1 MPPLKASSESVKIY
15 EIHFRLFSSRGLL
28 YARRMSNTVILGVG
42 MTPLGKHLERSV
54 RTLSAEAISAALED
68 AALPKERIEAA
79 WFCNTRQGALEGQHG
94 VRGQAS
100 LRSYGFEGI
109 PIFNTDNACASS
121 SSGVMQAFAAV
132 EAGLF
137 EVALVVGAEKMN
149 YPEKRAEMFE
159 AFKGSWDRE
168 LADEHIAALL
178 AIGEGVT
185 PPEGNV
191 DSPERSVFMDIY
203 AAQARFHMKMFG
215 TTPRQIAAVA
225 AKNHNHSQHNPYAQ
239 YRFPMTI
246 DEVLSD
252 RMIVW
257 PVTRAMCAP
266 MSDGACAIILASRQ
280 FAEKHDGARRA
291 VGVRGIGASSS
302 SNRTAAQ
309 YDRHLTRVAA
319 DRAYAMAGIG
329 PQDVSVAELHDASAI
344 AEILHSE
351 NVGFCDYGDG
361 GALVESGETTLGG
374 RLPINVSGGLLSK
387 GHPIGATGAIQLF
400 ELVTQ
405 LRGEAGDRQVE
416 KPRIGLAENG
426 GGFHGLEEAACVVTI
441 LEAP

>member
-15 EIHFRLFSSRGLL
+15 EIHFRLFTSCGLL

-54 RTLSAEAISAALED
+54 RALSAEAISAALED

-178 AIGEGVT
+178 AIGEGVA

-319 DRAYAMAGIG
+319 DRAYAMAGVG